1 MTVHLRT
8 ATAIALLSFGCN
20 DPPDG
25 DSTCVA
31 CSTLVDDSS
40 LPLECNDLITWDS
53 WAHGFFL
60 NNCTSCHSSTLPEEA
75 RQKATAGVNFDTYA
89 GVVEYAVDIEYR
101 VWSAE
106 PKYLMPPNI
115 KLSYEDRDTLRLWIE
130 CGLKEH

>member
-1 MTVHLRT
+1 MHLRT
-8 ATAIALLSFGCN
+8 ATAIVLFAFGCN
-20 DPPDG
+20 DSSDG
-25 DSTCVA
+25 DSSCVA

-75 RQKATAGVNFDTYA
+75 RQKAPLDINLDTYA
-89 GVVEYAVDIEYR
+89 GVTADRVPEAILLYATGPDA
-101 VWSAE
+101 S
-106 PKYLMPPNI
+106 MPPNI
-115 KLSYEDRDTLRLWIE
+115 RTSDEDRETLRLWIE